1 MRKFFILTMPDY
13 QQKLKESQERFDALE
28 RDLQNPEIML
38 APEKIKT
45 LSRDYNEVKETLGHL
60 LRLKKISGEIAALEK
75 TLKEEL
81 EPELK
86 KMTEEEIKK
95 LTAEKTALENHLDE
109 IFNPAS
115 PLDKKNIIMEIRA
128 GTGGDESALF
138 SANLFRMYS
147 RFAEKK
153 GWAVKIISQNRT
165 PLGGCKEIIFEINGQ
180 NAYRQLKYESGVH
193 RVQRI
198 PETEKAGRVH
208 TSAAT
213 VAVGQHH
220 LFGGPHHPFA
230 HRFSG
235 AMPGRA
241 QPAAE

>member
-45 LSRDYNEVKETLGHL
+45 LSRDYNEVKETLDHL
-60 LRLKKISGEIAALEK
+60 LRLKKINGEIAALGK

-81 EPELK
+81 ETELK

-115 PLDKKNIIMEIRA
+115 PLDKKNIIMEIR
-128 GTGGDESALF
+128 
-138 SANLFRMYS
+138 
-147 RFAEKK
+147 
-153 GWAVKIISQNRT
+153 
-165 PLGGCKEIIFEINGQ
+165 PC
-180 NAYRQLKYESGVH
+180 
-193 RVQRI
+193 
-198 PETEKAGRVH
+198 P
-208 TSAAT
+208 
-213 VAVGQHH
+213 
-220 LFGGPHHPFA
+220 
-230 HRFSG
+230 
-235 AMPGRA
+235 PGF
-241 QPAAE
+241 P